1 MTAESRGNIITRRKE
16 IRPQV
21 LLLLL
26 VLLFVPPGLFALI
39 SLSFPELSVTDASA
53 IFGGGKKK
61 KKNTHVER
69 AFRILRV
76 RALSVLLLVRSSLD

>member
-1 MTAESRGNIITRRKE
+1 MTAESRGKKITWRKE

-21 LLLLL
+21 LLLL
-26 VLLFVPPGLFALI
+26 VPPPGLFALI
-39 SLSFPELSVTDASA
+39 SLSFLELSVTDASA
-53 IFGGGKKK
+53 IFGGGIK

-76 RALSVLLLVRSSLD
+76 RVLSVLLLVRPSLD